1 VVPGEAALSVGCGAE
16 MLSGHAAKRILSG
29 ALLVPLFV
37 ALVYAGPPWLFVAFL
52 LLVSGLAQWEFTRM
66 FRRAGE
72 APYARLGLGLGLAVT
87 ASFVWHAE
95 SVTTLAMASA
105 ILVTLAAPL
114 ASGRAPAWAP
124 SALTLLGVCYVNWSL
139 GYGVWL
145 RDLPHGAHWIIFLVT
160 VTWVGETTAYA
171 VGSLIGRHKLAPVV
185 SPAKTIEGAIAQ
197 VIASVASAVVV
208 NWALFPDRAPVF
220 AAAGGLL
227 LGVVGQLGDLSESVL
242 KRSVGTKD
250 TGGLIP
256 GHGGL
261 LDRLDSLLFNTPAL
275 YYYARYVAGGTA

>member
-1 VVPGEAALSVGCGAE
+1 
-16 MLSGHAAKRILSG
+16 MLSGHAAKRVLSG

-37 ALVYAGPPWLFVAFL
+37 ALVYAGPPWAFAAFL

-66 FRRAGE
+66 FRLAGE

-87 ASFVWHAE
+87 ASFLWHAE
-95 SVTTLAMASA
+95 SVTTLAMACA

-114 ASGRAPAWAP
+114 ASGRTPAWAP
-124 SALTLLGVCYVNWSL
+124 SALTLLGIGYVNWSL

-145 RDLPHGAHWIIFLVT
+145 RDLPHGPQWIIFLVT
-160 VTWVGETTAYA
+160 VTWVGETAAYT

-185 SPAKTIEGAIAQ
+185 SPAKTIEGALAQ
-197 VIASVASAVVV
+197 VLASVATAVVV
-208 NWALFPDRAPVF
+208 NWTLFPDRAPLF
-220 AAAGGLL
+220 AVAGGLL
-227 LGVVGQLGDLSESVL
+227 LGVVGQVGDLSESVL

-275 YYYARYVAGGTA
+275 YYYARYVGGGTA

>member
-1 VVPGEAALSVGCGAE
+1 

-29 ALLVPLFV
+29 VLLVPLFV
-37 ALVYAGPPWLFVAFL
+37 ALVYAGPRWPYFALV

-72 APYARLGLGLGLAVT
+72 APYPWLGLGLGLLVT
-87 ASFVWHAE
+87 ASFLLHAE
-95 SVTTLAMASA
+95 GATTLAMASA

-124 SALTLLGVCYVNWSL
+124 TALTLLGVCYVNWLL
-139 GYGVWL
+139 GYGIWL
-145 RDLPHGAHWIIFLVT
+145 RELPRGADWITFLVT
-160 VTWVGETTAYA
+160 VTWVGETAAYA
-171 VGSLIGRHKLAPVV
+171 VGSLVGRHKLAPVV
-185 SPAKTIEGAIAQ
+185 SPSKTMEGAVAQ
-197 VIASVASAVVV
+197 VVASVLTALVV
-208 NWALFPDRAPVF
+208 NWALFPDRPATV
-220 AAAGGLL
+220 AAGGGLL
-227 LGVVGQLGDLSESVL
+227 LGVVGQVGDLSESVL
-242 KRSVGTKD
+242 KRSVQTKD

-275 YYYARYVAGGTA
+275 FYYARYVGGGTP